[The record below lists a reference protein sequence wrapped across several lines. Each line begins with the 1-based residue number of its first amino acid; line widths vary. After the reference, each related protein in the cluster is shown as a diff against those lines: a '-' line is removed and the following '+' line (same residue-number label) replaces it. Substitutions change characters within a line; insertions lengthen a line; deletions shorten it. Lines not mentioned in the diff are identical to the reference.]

1 MQFLILVAAAAVAFQ
16 PTTTT
21 PPRRIAPRFAEPR
34 EGPGISVPRN
44 VLGGDLECCCADVR
58 GSGIGT
64 GFYRDGHCS
73 TGQDDE
79 GRHTVCIEATA
90 SFLEFSASVGN
101 DLSTPNPQWM
111 FPGARRRVEAL
122 EAAPRPHASFTTQVM
137 PGDQWCLCAARY
149 AQAVQAGKQPKVH
162 LARTHE
168 RTLDHVPL
176 EVLLE
181 NGVDAA
187 EAKAQLKSVD
197 EQRQALE
204 GLFSRVA
211 NPSEE

>member
-1 MQFLILVAAAAVAFQ
+1 MQFLILVASAAVAFQ

-21 PPRRIAPRFAEPR
+21 PPLHTRLYAEPAK
-34 EGPGISVPRN
+34 GPGIQVPRN

-90 SFLEFSASVGN
+90 DFLAFSASVGN

-111 FPGARRRVEAL
+111 FPG
-122 EAAPRPHASFTTQVM
+122 VM

-187 EAKAQLKSVD
+187 EAEAQLESVD

-211 NPSEE
+211 NPPEE

>member
-1 MQFLILVAAAAVAFQ
+1 MARFLALVGAAAALR
-16 PTTTT
+16 PHT
-21 PPRRIAPRFAEPR
+21 RLFAAPR

-79 GRHTVCIEATA
+79 GRHTVCIEATED
-90 SFLEFSASVGN
+90 FLEFSASVGN

-111 FPGARRRVEAL
+111 FPGARRRVGAL

-149 AQAVQAGKQPKVH
+149 AQAVQAGK
-162 LARTHE
+162 
-168 RTLDHVPL
+168 
-176 EVLLE
+176 
-181 NGVDAA
+181 
-187 EAKAQLKSVD
+187 
-197 EQRQALE
+197 
-204 GLFSRVA
+204 
-211 NPSEE
+211 

>member
-1 MQFLILVAAAAVAFQ
+1 MRFLILVASAAVAFQ

-21 PPRRIAPRFAEPR
+21 PRRATKLFEKPR

-79 GRHTVCIEATA
+79 GRHTVCIEATEE
-90 SFLEFSASVGN
+90 FLDFSASVGN

-181 NGVDAA
+181 NGVDADA
-187 EAKAQLKSVD
+187 ARATLESVD

-211 NPSEE
+211 NPSDE

>member
-1 MQFLILVAAAAVAFQ
+1 MRFLILVASAAVAFQ

-21 PPRRIAPRFAEPR
+21 PRRATKLFEKPR

-90 SFLEFSASVGN
+90 DFLDFSASVGN

-111 FPGARRRVEAL
+111 FPGAR
-122 EAAPRPHASFTTQVM
+122 M
-137 PGDQWCLCAARY
+137 PCR
-149 AQAVQAGKQPKVH
+149 
-162 LARTHE
+162 
-168 RTLDHVPL
+168 
-176 EVLLE
+176 
-181 NGVDAA
+181 
-187 EAKAQLKSVD
+187 S
-197 EQRQALE
+197 
-204 GLFSRVA
+204 S
-211 NPSEE
+211 

>member
-1 MQFLILVAAAAVAFQ
+1 
-16 PTTTT
+16 
-21 PPRRIAPRFAEPR
+21 
-34 EGPGISVPRN
+34 
-44 VLGGDLECCCADVR
+44 
-58 GSGIGT
+58 
-64 GFYRDGHCS
+64 
-73 TGQDDE
+73 
-79 GRHTVCIEATA
+79 
-90 SFLEFSASVGN
+90 
-101 DLSTPNPQWM
+101 M
-111 FPGARRRVEAL
+111 FPG
-122 EAAPRPHASFTTQVM
+122 VM

-187 EAKAQLKSVD
+187 EAKAQLESVD

-211 NPSEE
+211 NPED

>member
-1 MQFLILVAAAAVAFQ
+1 MQFLILVASAAVAFQ

-21 PPRRIAPRFAEPR
+21 PPRRITTTAEPR

-90 SFLEFSASVGN
+90 EFLVFSASVGN

-111 FPGARRRVEAL
+111 FPG
-122 EAAPRPHASFTTQVM
+122 VM

-168 RTLDHVPL
+168 RTLEYVPL
-176 EVLLE
+176 DVLMD

-187 EAKAQLKSVD
+187 EAKAQLESVD

-211 NPSEE
+211 NPEE

>member
-1 MQFLILVAAAAVAFQ
+1 MARFLALVGVAAALR
-16 PTTTT
+16 PHT
-21 PPRRIAPRFAEPR
+21 RLYAEPAK
-34 EGPGISVPRN
+34 GPGIQVPRN

-90 SFLEFSASVGN
+90 DFLEFSASVGN

-111 FPGARRRVEAL
+111 FPG
-122 EAAPRPHASFTTQVM
+122 VM

-187 EAKAQLKSVD
+187 EAKAQLESVD

-211 NPSEE
+211 NPGEE

>member
-1 MQFLILVAAAAVAFQ
+1 MRGLFRLLGLLASVTALQ
-16 PTTTT
+16 PKARL
-21 PPRRIAPRFAEPR
+21 PRRAVKLPAEPR

-79 GRHTVCIEATA
+79 GRHTVCIEATEE
-90 SFLEFSASVGN
+90 FLDFSASVGN

-111 FPGARRRVEAL
+111 FPG
-122 EAAPRPHASFTTQVM
+122 VM

-181 NGVDAA
+181 NGVDADA
-187 EAKAQLKSVD
+187 ARATLESVD

-211 NPSEE
+211 NPEE

>member
-1 MQFLILVAAAAVAFQ
+1 MQFLILVASAAVAFQ

-21 PPRRIAPRFAEPR
+21 PRHTTKLFAAPAK
-34 EGPGISVPRN
+34 GPGIQVPRN

-79 GRHTVCIEATA
+79 GRHTVCIEATEA
-90 SFLEFSASVGN
+90 FLEFSASVGN

-111 FPGARRRVEAL
+111 FPG
-122 EAAPRPHASFTTQVM
+122 VM

-176 EVLLE
+176 DVLLE

-187 EAKAQLKSVD
+187 EAKAQLESVD

>member
-1 MQFLILVAAAAVAFQ
+1 MARFLALVGVAAALRPQTRLFA
-16 PTTTT
+16 
-21 PPRRIAPRFAEPR
+21 APH

-79 GRHTVCIEATA
+79 GRHTVCIEAT
-90 SFLEFSASVGN
+90 SEFLEFSASVGN

-111 FPGARRRVEAL
+111 FPG
-122 EAAPRPHASFTTQVM
+122 VM

-149 AQAVQAGKQPKVH
+149 APVWKSSSELGSYAIEPTRSWGTTS
-162 LARTHE
+162 RRWRGTS
-168 RTLDHVPL
+168 TLSSRRNCGD
-176 EVLLE
+176 
-181 NGVDAA
+181 
-187 EAKAQLKSVD
+187 SI
-197 EQRQALE
+197 ALMAW
-204 GLFSRVA
+204 GA
-211 NPSEE
+211 

>member
-1 MQFLILVAAAAVAFQ
+1 MRFLILVASAAVAFQ

-21 PPRRIAPRFAEPR
+21 PPLHTRLYAEPAK
-34 EGPGISVPRN
+34 GPGIQVPRN

-90 SFLEFSASVGN
+90 DFLEFSASVGN

-111 FPGARRRVEAL
+111 FPG
-122 EAAPRPHASFTTQVM
+122 VM

-176 EVLLE
+176 DVLLE

-187 EAKAQLKSVD
+187 EAKAQLESVD

-211 NPSEE
+211 NPEE

>member
-1 MQFLILVAAAAVAFQ
+1 MQFIILVASAAVAFQ
-16 PTTTT
+16 PPTTA
-21 PPRRIAPRFAEPR
+21 PRRATKLFEKPR

-90 SFLEFSASVGN
+90 DFLEFSASVGN

-111 FPGARRRVEAL
+111 FPGARRRVEAR
-122 EAAPRPHASFTTQVM
+122 EAAPRPHAHS
-137 PGDQWCLCAARY
+137 PRRLCLAI
-149 AQAVQAGKQPKVH
+149 
-162 LARTHE
+162 
-168 RTLDHVPL
+168 
-176 EVLLE
+176 
-181 NGVDAA
+181 NGVSAPRGTP
-187 EAKAQLKSVD
+187 KRYKRGNSP
-197 EQRQALE
+197 RYT
-204 GLFSRVA
+204 SRA
-211 NPSEE
+211 PTNGRWITCP

>member
-1 MQFLILVAAAAVAFQ
+1 MQFLVLVASAAVAFRPT
-16 PTTTT
+16 PTT
-21 PPRRIAPRFAEPR
+21 PRRATKLFEKPR

-79 GRHTVCIEATA
+79 GRHTVCIEATEE
-90 SFLEFSASVGN
+90 FLDFSASVGN

-111 FPGARRRVEAL
+111 FPG
-122 EAAPRPHASFTTQVM
+122 VM

-181 NGVDAA
+181 NGVDEDAA
-187 EAKAQLKSVD
+187 RATLESVD

-211 NPSEE
+211 NPSED